1 MTREEA
7 IANLKMIMLAYI
19 EPPPTKEQIKIINDT
34 FDMAIEALQVYPDTK
49 DKPLKKYT
57 VYATSEAEV
66 TTDSEDEL
74 EIFNEAYDFLIAN
87 MDYKIVREVEND
99 KRRSN

>member
-34 FDMAIEALQVYPDTK
+34 FDMAIEALQVYPVIE
-49 DKPLKKYT
+49 DKPLKKYH

-66 TTDSEDEL
+66 ITDSEDET
-74 EIFNEAYDFLIAN
+74 EIGNEAYDDIIAN
-87 MDYKIVREVEND
+87 LNFEIVREVE
-99 KRRSN
+99 

>member
-1 MTREEA
+1 MTPQEA
-7 IANLKMIMLAYI
+7 ISNLKRAKCVPYK
-19 EPPPTKEQIKIINDT
+19 KET
-34 FDMAIEALQVYPDTK
+34 LEMAIEALKVYPNDDNE
-49 DKPLKKYT
+49 DKPLKKYH

-87 MDYKIVREVEND
+87 MDYNIVRDAE
-99 KRRSN
+99 